1 MSRIARSD
9 IYAALDRAAQNIK
22 AADTNGDGRISRA
35 EAQAKVASLS
45 GTEQQLTD
53 MFYRFAD
60 KRDAAAYAKL
70 TRSDVDRTLAY
81 AKKELVS
88 DYDVN
93 NNGLSADEV
102 AKMSRTGKLAVQLAQ
117 ELKAARGAAAS
128 GTSSFTAQQ
137 SPATQQQVRAK

>member
-9 IYAALDRAAQNIK
+9 VFAALDRAAAHVK

-35 EAQAKVASLS
+35 EAQAKVATLS
-45 GTEQQLTD
+45 GTEKQLTD

-60 KRDAAAYAKL
+60 KRDAAKYAKL
-70 TRSDVDRTLAY
+70 TTSDVERTLAY

-93 NNGLSADEV
+93 NNGLSKDEV
-102 AKMSRTGKLAVQLAQ
+102 AKMSRTGKLAVQLSQ
-117 ELKAARGAAAS
+117 ELKAARAATGT

-137 SPATQQQVRAK
+137 SPGAQRVSAK